1 MSADSH
7 ERAPLLPCSPARTRR
22 LLNLTTLTLLLTSLS
37 LWALRWSAQAAPP
50 PAANPVVVREIDQ
63 ARNLTI
69 NGVHAVDLS
78 GIRQDVGDLNM
89 DGLPDLVIGARQA
102 DPDGRE
108 DAGETYILFGPLA
121 AGSLELSTDAD
132 VTIHGIDAGDHSGI
146 GVAVGDFNADGIN
159 DLTIGARRADP
170 DGRENAGEAY
180 IIFGPFAPGVYEL
193 NDIRDVTFNGIDPF
207 DETGVGVAGG
217 DVNGDGYED
226 LTVGARQADPDG
238 REDAGETYVVFGP
251 FGAGMTVELAQA
263 DLLIKGKRRGDL
275 SGYGVDTGDIN
286 HDGHLDLLV
295 GAWAA
300 EGSGVLNAGELY
312 VLFGPRSAGTWD
324 LNSDADIT
332 ISGLGQEDHLG
343 VGARSGDL
351 NLDGY
356 DDLMIGA
363 TTSDPDGRMEA
374 GRAFIVYGPLDAGY
388 YHVGDIANFYFNGID
403 PADYFGIGV
412 ANGDLT
418 NDGIPD
424 LIFGAFRADPHDKF
438 NAGETY
444 VVFGSLADVS
454 LTMQANT
461 PQPQTGMPLTY
472 ELIMANGGPGP
483 APNVAIVDRLSPD
496 VTYAGSNVAE
506 CSYDPQAHAVTCLF
520 PGLAANTAFSL
531 YISVIPDTDGTITNT
546 ATIVSDVLDADLG
559 NNAGIAMTIVAPACA
574 GLTPTILGTE
584 GADQLVGTAG
594 NDVIFARG
602 GDDTILG
609 GDGDDVICGGTGDDQ
624 ISGNAGS
631 DQILG
636 ENGNDQ
642 LTGLDGDDTFWG
654 GAGDDLIIGGPGND
668 SANCGSEDDYFDG
681 GADYDTA
688 LPNCEV
694 TVNVEASPEAFPLRG
709 TPQDG

>member
-1 MSADSH
+1 
-7 ERAPLLPCSPARTRR
+7 
-22 LLNLTTLTLLLTSLS
+22 
-37 LWALRWSAQAAPP
+37 
-50 PAANPVVVREIDQ
+50 
-63 ARNLTI
+63 
-69 NGVHAVDLS
+69 
-78 GIRQDVGDLNM
+78 
-89 DGLPDLVIGARQA
+89 
-102 DPDGRE
+102 
-108 DAGETYILFGPLA
+108 
-121 AGSLELSTDAD
+121 
-132 VTIHGIDAGDHSGI
+132 
-146 GVAVGDFNADGIN
+146 
-159 DLTIGARRADP
+159 
-170 DGRENAGEAY
+170 
-180 IIFGPFAPGVYEL
+180 
-193 NDIRDVTFNGIDPF
+193 
-207 DETGVGVAGG
+207 
-217 DVNGDGYED
+217 
-226 LTVGARQADPDG
+226 
-238 REDAGETYVVFGP
+238 
-251 FGAGMTVELAQA
+251 
-263 DLLIKGKRRGDL
+263 
-275 SGYGVDTGDIN
+275 
-286 HDGHLDLLV
+286 
-295 GAWAA
+295 
-300 EGSGVLNAGELY
+300 
-312 VLFGPRSAGTWD
+312 
-324 LNSDADIT
+324 
-332 ISGLGQEDHLG
+332 
-343 VGARSGDL
+343 
-351 NLDGY
+351 
-356 DDLMIGA
+356 MIGA

-609 GDGDDVICGGTGDDQ
+609 GDGDDVICGGTGM
-624 ISGNAGS
+624 IRSAEMPAATRYWAKTATTNSS
-631 DQILG
+631 DW
-636 ENGNDQ
+636 
-642 LTGLDGDDTFWG
+642 TATTPF
-654 GAGDDLIIGGPGND
+654 GAAPATTSS
-668 SANCGSEDDYFDG
+668 SA
-681 GADYDTA
+681 
-688 LPNCEV
+688 V
-694 TVNVEASPEAFPLRG
+694 RG
-709 TPQDG
+709 TTAPIAAAKMITSTAAMILTPPCLTAKSP

>member
-1 MSADSH
+1 MALFAIVIALLL
-7 ERAPLLPCSPARTRR
+7 EQIRPLGAQSLAARQLRVWTRQTAANTDAGTALHGWLAWSLAVVLPAVLAAAIH
-22 LLNLTTLTLLLTSLS
+22 LLALWAGGWLLALAWNVVVLYLTL
-37 LWALRWSAQAAPP
+37 
-50 PAANPVVVREIDQ
+50 
-63 ARNLTI
+63 
-69 NGVHAVDLS
+69 GF
-78 GIRQDVGDLNM
+78 RQFSHHFT
-89 DGLPDLVIGARQA
+89 A
-102 DPDGRE
+102 
-108 DAGETYILFGPLA
+108 
-121 AGSLELSTDAD
+121 
-132 VTIHGIDAGDHSGI
+132 
-146 GVAVGDFNADGIN
+146 
-159 DLTIGARRADP
+159 
-170 DGRENAGEAY
+170 
-180 IIFGPFAPGVYEL
+180 
-193 NDIRDVTFNGIDPF
+193 IRDVTFNGIDPF

-609 GDGDDVICGGTGDDQ
+609 GDGDDVICGGTGNDQ

-681 GADYDTA
+681 GADYDYTDTTVA
-688 LPNCEV
+688 ANILYFYWVEPVGDIWTKSAQGWV
-694 TVNVEASPEAFPLRG
+694 TLGRLTNDAQPKDYTPYVEAFRAQERF
-709 TPQDG
+709 